1 MATDPAV
8 LASITAL
15 VERDPANMPLRL
27 HLAELFLA
35 DGQAAE
41 ALAHASA
48 VLASRPDDGAALKVA
63 SRAAEAMGDTARASA
78 YQRLADAISPPPAS
92 SASSASSASPAS
104 PASPESPESPV
115 APEAGAATGAGTGR
129 VALRLVEG
137 NRVDP
142 EPLETEIEA
151 PRITLR
157 DVAGMEAVKHRLNL
171 AFLAPLRN
179 PELRRTF
186 GKSLRGG
193 LLLYG
198 PPGCGKTFIARAVAG
213 ELNAKFMSVG
223 IADVLDMWLG
233 QSEQNLK
240 GYFEAARRQAPC
252 VLFFDEVDALGRK
265 RSLMRHG
272 AGAGVISQLLAELD
286 GLQSDNRGVF
296 VLAATNHP
304 WDVDAALRRPGR
316 LDRMLLVLPPD
327 AAAREAIL
335 RANCRERPVASDVD
349 FSSIAARLDDYSG
362 ADVAHLC
369 EAAAEFALEESL
381 DAPEIR
387 PIGAAHFKRA
397 MKDVRASIRPW
408 LETAKNHALFAN
420 DGGVY
425 DELLEY
431 LRARRIV

>member
-15 VERDPANMPLRL
+15 VERDPANVAIRL
-27 HLAELFLA
+27 HLAELLLA

-41 ALAHASA
+41 ALTHASA
-48 VLASRPDDGAALKVA
+48 VLASRPDDGAALTVA
-63 SRAAEAMGDTARASA
+63 ARAAEAIGDTARASA
-78 YQRLADAISPPPAS
+78 YRRLADAINPPAVSPLPPMS
-92 SASSASSASPAS
+92 SEPDA
-104 PASPESPESPV
+104 
-115 APEAGAATGAGTGR
+115 GAGTGR

-142 EPLETEIEA
+142 EPLETEVEA

-272 AGAGVISQLLAELD
+272 AGAGVISQFLAELD

-335 RANCRERPVASDVD
+335 RANCRERPMTSDID
-349 FSSIAARLDDYSG
+349 FSGIAARLDDYSG

-381 DAPEIR
+381 DAPQIR
-387 PIGAAHFKRA
+387 PITAAHFKRA

>member
-1 MATDPAV
+1 MPTDPGV
-8 LASITAL
+8 LASITSL
-15 VERDPANMPLRL
+15 VEREPTNIAVRL
-27 HLAELFLA
+27 HLGELLLA

-48 VLASRPDDGAALKVA
+48 VLAQRPDEELALNIAA
-63 SRAAEAMGDTARASA
+63 RAADALGDSTRAASFR
-78 YQRLADAISPPPAS
+78 RLSGALSPTNVPAGSDDGPPAE
-92 SASSASSASPAS
+92 SASDREPSHQ
-104 PASPESPESPV
+104 
-115 APEAGAATGAGTGR
+115 GR
-129 VALRLVEG
+129 VGLRLIEG
-137 NRVDP
+137 NRVD
-142 EPLETEIEA
+142 LAQVEIEPQSPA
-151 PRITLR
+151 ITLR

-171 AFLAPLRN
+171 AFLGPLRN

-198 PPGCGKTFIARAVAG
+198 PPGCGKTFIARAAAG
-213 ELNAKFMSVG
+213 ELGAKFMAVG
-223 IADVLDMWLG
+223 ISDVLDMWLG

-265 RSLMRHG
+265 RSLMRHS
-272 AGAGVISQLLAELD
+272 AGSGVISQLLAELD
-286 GLQSDNRGVF
+286 GLQADNRGVF

-316 LDRMLLVLPPD
+316 FDRMLLVLPPD
-327 AAAREAIL
+327 LPAREAIL
-335 RANCRERPVASDVD
+335 RAQCRDRPLDGDVD
-349 FSSIAARLDDYSG
+349 ATWIAARTDDYSG

-369 EAAAEFALEESL
+369 EAAAELALEDSVT
-381 DAPEIR
+381 AGTVR
-387 PIGAAHFKRA
+387 PIALVHFKRA
-397 MKDVRASIRPW
+397 MKEVKPSIRPW

-425 DELLEY
+425 DDLLEY
-431 LRARRIV
+431 LRTRRIV

>member
-1 MATDPAV
+1 MSVDPAV
-8 LASITAL
+8 LASIVAL
-15 VERDPANMPLRL
+15 VEQDSANVPLRL
-27 HLAELFLA
+27 HLAELLLA
-35 DGQAAE
+35 NAQAAD
-41 ALAHASA
+41 ALTHAA
-48 VLASRPDDGAALKVA
+48 AILASRPDDATALDLAA
-63 SRAAEAMGDTARASA
+63 RAADAVGDAARASA
-78 YQRLADAISPPPAS
+78 YRRLASAVRSDPEPSTPA
-92 SASSASSASPAS
+92 P
-104 PASPESPESPV
+104 
-115 APEAGAATGAGTGR
+115 PEAPKAGVHEDATSRRA
-129 VALRLVEG
+129 ALRLVEG
-137 NRVDP
+137 NRVND
-142 EPLETEIEA
+142 EPIDVEIES
-151 PRITLR
+151 PPITLR

-198 PPGCGKTFIARAVAG
+198 PPGCGKTYIARATAG
-213 ELNAKFMSVG
+213 ELAAKFMAVG
-223 IADVLDMWLG
+223 ISDVLDMWLG

-240 GYFEAARRQAPC
+240 GFFETARRQAPC

-265 RSLMRHG
+265 RSLMRHA
-272 AGAGVISQLLAELD
+272 AGSGVISQLLAELD

-335 RANCRERPVASDVD
+335 RSHTRDRPLAPGVD
-349 FSSIAARLDDYSG
+349 FSGLASRTEDYSG
-362 ADVAHLC
+362 ADIAHLC
-369 EAAAEFALEESL
+369 ESAAELALEESL
-381 DAPEIR
+381 AASDVR
-387 PIGAAHFKRA
+387 PVTTAHFKRA
-397 MKDVRASIRPW
+397 LKEVRPSIRPW

-431 LRARRIV
+431 LRARRII

>member
-1 MATDPAV
+1 MADPEV
-8 LASITAL
+8 LKSIATLVAQDASNVA
-15 VERDPANMPLRL
+15 LRL
-27 HLAELFLA
+27 HLAELLLA

-41 ALAHASA
+41 ALSHAA
-48 VLASRPDDGAALKVA
+48 IILGARPDDVQALNIAAKAADA
-63 SRAAEAMGDTARASA
+63 SGDAVKAEGYR
-78 YQRLADAISPPPAS
+78 RLATALGQAIQPAPPPDEAQ
-92 SASSASSASPAS
+92 PAI
-104 PASPESPESPV
+104 A
-115 APEAGAATGAGTGR
+115 AGKSGSTPGR
-129 VALRLVEG
+129 VGLRLVEG
-137 NRVDP
+137 NRVDAEP
-142 EPLETEIEA
+142 EPDVQSPT
-151 PRITLR
+151 ITLR
-157 DVAGMEAVKHRLNL
+157 DVAGMETVKHRLNL

-198 PPGCGKTFIARAVAG
+198 PPGCGKTFIARATAG
-213 ELNAKFMSVG
+213 ELGARFMSVG
-223 IADVLDMWLG
+223 ISDVLDMWLG

-272 AGAGVISQLLAELD
+272 AGSGVSSQLLAELD
-286 GLQSDNRGVF
+286 GMQADNRGVF

-304 WDVDAALRRPGR
+304 WDVDSALRRPGR

-327 AAAREAIL
+327 LSAREAIL
-335 RANCRERPVASDVD
+335 RANCRDRPVASDVD
-349 FSSIAARLDDYSG
+349 LPAIAARLEDFSG

-369 EAAAEFALEESL
+369 EAAAELALEESL
-381 DAPEIR
+381 SAPEVC
-387 PIGAAHFKRA
+387 PITAAHFKRA
-397 MKDVRASIRPW
+397 LKEVRPSIRAW

-425 DELLEY
+425 DDLLEY
-431 LRARRIV
+431 LRARRIVG

>member
-8 LASITAL
+8 LASIAAL
-15 VERDPANMPLRL
+15 VERDPANVAIRL
-27 HLAELFLA
+27 HLAELLLA

-41 ALAHASA
+41 ALTHASA
-48 VLASRPDDGAALKVA
+48 VLASRPDDGAALTVA
-63 SRAAEAMGDTARASA
+63 ARAAEAIGDTARASA
-78 YQRLADAISPPPAS
+78 YQRLADAINPP
-92 SASSASSASPAS
+92 SASPVPPMGS
-104 PASPESPESPV
+104 
-115 APEAGAATGAGTGR
+115 EAGAGTGTGR

-142 EPLETEIEA
+142 ESLETEVEA

-335 RANCRERPVASDVD
+335 RANCRERPMTSDID
-349 FSSIAARLDDYSG
+349 FSGIAARLDDYSG

-381 DAPEIR
+381 DAPQIH
-387 PIGAAHFKRA
+387 PITAAHFKRA

-431 LRARRIV
+431 LRSRRIV